1 MRCCVRLNGL
11 QGRLF
16 SKEVAIMRWRKSVL
30 TLLACTV
37 LAGAAGGGAGT
48 GLGGGTA
55 EAARTPASARR
66 DNFYW
71 LGQINKASDIINT
84 DEGLLTQEEGHRFAR
99 AIAKVLA
106 DGNRPGADRPYN
118 VILFEPYLIKAAGP
132 EITKIHAGRSS
143 QDMLTTVGIMEQREH
158 LLAVADGLTRV
169 QSDLIDLAEANR
181 DTIIPNYTNGVAAQP
196 NSLAHYLLAYAN
208 AYNRD
213 MQRLRQY
220 YKRLNR
226 SPMGAT
232 VLNGTGWPLN
242 RDRMASYLGF
252 DGLAYNTYDAGQVF
266 PQEAPIESGGI
277 ANCIAIHTTSFI
289 EEIMQQYAQPR
300 PWILLKEG
308 GGNTYVSS
316 AMPQKRNPGIL
327 NSCRT
332 NASTL
337 LGMSVEAMFRSHNI
351 PAGMADG
358 RLNGRTDVFPQAVKV
373 LDGMDQILRNL
384 VIHPDRSLEE
394 LNLDWTCSQEI
405 ADRLMKNHGI
415 PFRTGH
421 HFASE
426 IVTYA
431 RAHNITPKEF
441 TYDLARQVY
450 ARVVSE
456 AKESGNAV
464 DASLP
469 AVFPMTAAEWESAKD
484 PAAIVRNRAVKGGPQ
499 PAELDKMLR
508 QAKAARDDD
517 ASWTR
522 QTRDKLNAAEQRLNA
537 DFEAKLNG

>member
-1 MRCCVRLNGL
+1 MLL
-11 QGRLF
+11 
-16 SKEVAIMRWRKSVL
+16 RKSFL
-30 TLLACTV
+30 ALLACT
-37 LAGAAGGGAGT
+37 LLTGAVGGAG
-48 GLGGGTA
+48 
-55 EAARTPASARR
+55 EAAPTAAAPR

-71 LGQINKASDIINT
+71 LGQINKATDIINT
-84 DEGLLTQEEGHRFAR
+84 DEGLLTKEEGRAFAQ

-106 DGNRPGADRPYN
+106 DGSRPGADRPSN
-118 VILFEPYLIKAAGP
+118 VILFEPYLIQAAGP
-132 EITKIHAGRSS
+132 QITKIHAGRSS
-143 QDMLTTVGIMEQREH
+143 QDMLTTVGILEQREH
-158 LLAVADGLTRV
+158 LLALADGLNRV
-169 QSDLIDLAEANR
+169 QADLIALAEANR
-181 DTIIPNYTNGVAAQP
+181 ETIIPNYTNGVAAQP
-196 NSLAHYLLAYAN
+196 NSLAHYLLAYAD
-208 AYNRD
+208 AYSRD

-242 RDRMASYLGF
+242 RDRMAHYLGF

-266 PQEAPIESGGI
+266 PQEALIESGGI
-277 ANCIAIHTTSFI
+277 TNCIAIHTTGFI

-327 NSCRT
+327 NRCRT
-332 NASTL
+332 DASTL
-337 LGMSVEAMFRSHNI
+337 LGLSVEAAFRSHNI

-358 RLNGRTDVFPQAVKV
+358 RLNGRNDVFPRATKV
-373 LDGMDQILRNL
+373 LAGLDQILNNL
-384 VIHPDRSLEE
+384 VIDPDRALEE

-426 IVTYA
+426 IVSYA

-441 TYDLARQVY
+441 TYDQARQVY
-450 ARVVSE
+450 ARVV
-456 AKESGNAV
+456 ANDPV
-464 DASLP
+464 LP
-469 AVFPMTAAEWESAKD
+469 QAFPMTAEEWDSAKD
-484 PAAIVRNRAVKGGPQ
+484 PRAIVRNRAVKGGPQ

-508 QAKAARDDD
+508 MAKETVADHEA
-517 ASWTR
+517 WTR
-522 QTRDKLNAAEQRLNA
+522 QTRKKLEDAEARLNA
-537 DFEAKLNG
+537 DFQAKL